1 MPDAFYSFLPYL
13 RQGFSAYI
21 KNEEGGTAPSG
32 LRPKVDLKL
41 TVSKTSAN
49 GGNVQSQDLI
59 HDFLLRA
66 PVDVKGINK
75 NAIVKV
81 SPGNWTTNFEPNYLP
96 YIEFYDEDFCW
107 RYTPAKAKTSSGVGA
122 LKLRPWI
129 TLVVLKE
136 DEFTN
141 DPFNGI
147 LPSITLTKP
156 PEEVFPAQGDLW
168 AYAHVHLNENAGAD
182 ENPINNANP
191 AVLSNVLTKVKDIL
205 NTTPD
210 KGLCRLISPR
220 RLEPNTNYHAFLIPT
235 FEAGRL
241 TGLGRDAGNTG
252 MLQGAWGTGA
262 SGELQFPVYHSWF
275 FKTGAAG
282 DFESLARL
290 LQPRVLDHTVGQRAI
305 DLQKSNNPLL
315 EAATLPDNGNQTTV
329 KMQGALQP
337 VDTIAE
343 GWDCSEPYSEAIRE
357 IINAPSEMLLN
368 APGSAD
374 PVIAPPIY
382 GRWHAAADTVDPVLN
397 ATQSINWL
405 QEVNLDPRM
414 RVMAGAGAEVIRR
427 NQEAYMEA
435 AWKQVG
441 EVREANNKLRL
452 MQLSR
457 MNNKALYD
465 KHLVPLNDEL
475 LINVAA
481 PIHARIIN
489 QPQQQ
494 TVYADIKDSVLPVTM
509 FSGAFRRL
517 TRDNGTIAR
526 SILLET
532 GNLVTTTELIAD
544 INNGTAVIYSTYPA
558 PSGMITTSAVQ
569 QLITTSL
576 SSLPPN
582 AGFIPS
588 APGISMGSPSSGAIS
603 GSTVNFVA
611 TVSNT
616 TQLIQQ
622 FPQNNFT
629 VNPAISITNTSN
641 IILTRT
647 EPYNNA
653 LNLANATVKLR
664 DLQGHAVTLNNLDQV
679 MAHPRIK
686 KPMYQELAKLSPDWL
701 MPGLNSV
708 AMNSVNLLT
717 HNQKYI
723 EAFMLGLNYE
733 MNRELL
739 WRGYPTD
746 QRATVFSYFWGY
758 NSSMASVDQV
768 VVSNAPANIGSGIY
782 DLSPYRDIKDIH
794 EWTDTQGTLSALG
807 SNSAR
812 SLSGNLSVLVIRDEL
827 LRKFPGTV
835 IYLQE
840 SEWQKDANNNPIFT
854 QPRKEKAS
862 APVYPVFT
870 GKLEPDV
877 YLLGFNRETS
887 AIKGGIE
894 DPNNPGCF
902 VVFQERVGELRFGA
916 DEYDSTETYTNNI
929 GSWSDVNWY
938 HIKDNPLTPGF
949 NPGSDGFINLNR
961 NIVASNDPD
970 QVVWHNNSAT
980 VAYALLQLPVKL
992 SVHGHGLIP

>member
-1 MPDAFYSFLPYL
+1 MPNAFYSFLPYL

-21 KNEEGGTAPSG
+21 KNEDGGTVPSG
-32 LRPKVDLKL
+32 LRPMVELKL
-41 TVSKTSAN
+41 TVSKTAAN
-49 GGNVQSQDLI
+49 GGNVQAQDI
-59 HDFLLRA
+59 DHDFFLRA

-81 SPGNWTTNFEPNYLP
+81 SPGNWVTNFEPNYLP

-107 RYTPAKAKTSSGVGA
+107 RHTPAKAKIGAGVGA

-156 PEEVFPAQGDLW
+156 TDQVFPAQEDLW
-168 AYAHVHLNENAGAD
+168 AYAHVHLNENAGEGD
-182 ENPINNANP
+182 SYIDNANP
-191 AVLSNVLTKVKDIL
+191 TVLTNVLKKVKDIL

-210 KGLCRLISPR
+210 KGICRLISPR

-241 TGLGRDAGNTG
+241 TGLGREMGNAG
-252 MLQGAWGTGA
+252 MLQGAWGTGS
-262 SGELQFPVYHSWF
+262 SGELQFPVYHNWF

-282 DFESLARL
+282 DFESLVRL
-290 LQPRVLDHTVGQRAI
+290 LQPKVLDHTVGQRAI

-315 EAATLPDNGNQTTV
+315 EAAPLPDNGNQTTV
-329 KMQGALQP
+329 NMQGALQP

-343 GWDCSEPYSEAIRE
+343 DWDCSEPYSEAIRD
-357 IINAPSEMLLN
+357 IINTPSEILLN
-368 APGSAD
+368 APGNVD

-382 GRWHAAADTVDPVLN
+382 GRWHAAKDTVDPVLN
-397 ATQSINWL
+397 ASQSINWL

-414 RVMAGAGAEVIRR
+414 RVMAGAGAEVVRR
-427 NQEAYMEA
+427 NQEEYMEA

-452 MQLSR
+452 MQLSK
-457 MNNKALYD
+457 MNNKTLYD

-481 PIHARIIN
+481 PIHARIKN
-489 QPQQQ
+489 QPQLR
-494 TVYADIKDSVLPVTM
+494 TVYADIKASVLPVTI
-509 FSGAFRRL
+509 FTGAFRRL
-517 TRDNGTIAR
+517 TRDNGIIAR
-526 SILLET
+526 SLLLET

-544 INNGTAVIYSTYPA
+544 INNGTAVIYSNYSA
-558 PSGMITTSAVQ
+558 PSGMITSSVVQ
-569 QLITTSL
+569 QLISTSL
-576 SSLPPN
+576 SSLTPN

-588 APGISMGSPSSGAIS
+588 APGVSMGSPSFGTIS
-603 GSTVNFVA
+603 GSTATFVA
-611 TVSNT
+611 TVSSAS
-616 TQLIQQ
+616 QLIQH
-622 FPQNNFT
+622 FPQSNFT
-629 VNPAISITNTSN
+629 VNPGISITGTSN

-653 LNLANATVKLR
+653 LNLAKETVKLHNV
-664 DLQGHAVTLNNLDQV
+664 QGNAVALNNLNQV

-686 KPMYQELAKLSPDWL
+686 KPMYQELAKLSPEWM
-701 MPGLNSV
+701 MPGLDSV
-708 AMNSVNLLT
+708 SMNSVNLLT

-758 NSSMASVDQV
+758 NSSMSSVFQV
-768 VVSNAPANIGSGIY
+768 AVNGVPSNIGSGIY
-782 DLSPYRDIKDIH
+782 DLSGHRDIKDIY
-794 EWTDTQGTLSALG
+794 EWTDTQGALSALG

-812 SLSGNLSVLVIRDEL
+812 ALSGNMSVLVIRGEL

-840 SEWQKDANNNPIFT
+840 SKWQVDGNNNPIFT
-854 QPRKEKAS
+854 QPRKEAAS
-862 APVYPVFT
+862 APVYPIFT

-877 YLLGFNRETS
+877 YLLGFDKEAS
-887 AIKGGIE
+887 LIKGGIE
-894 DPNNPGCF
+894 DPNNPGYF
-902 VVFQERVGELRFGA
+902 VVFQERVGEVRFGA
-916 DEYDSTETYTNNI
+916 DEYDAGKTYSSIIPDWNE
-929 GSWSDVNWY
+929 VNWF
-938 HIKDNPLTPGF
+938 HLKDNPVA
-949 NPGSDGFINLNR
+949 DGFIKLDKT
-961 NIVASNDPD
+961 IQIASGVNNPD
-970 QVVWHNNSAT
+970 QVVWNNNSAT

>member
-41 TVSKTSAN
+41 TVSKTSAS

-107 RYTPAKAKTSSGVGA
+107 RYTPAKAKISTVDLGA

-141 DPFNGI
+141 DTFNGI
-147 LPSITLTKP
+147 LPSITLAKP
-156 PEEVFPAQGDLW
+156 PKQVFPDQDDLW

-182 ENPINNANP
+182 ENRIDSANP
-191 AVLSNVLTKVKDIL
+191 TVLNNVLKKVKDIL

-210 KGLCRLISPR
+210 KGICRLISPR

-241 TGLGRDAGNTG
+241 TGLGIDAGNTG
-252 MLQGAWGTGA
+252 MLQGAWDAGTPVG
-262 SGELQFPVYHSWF
+262 LQFPVYHSWF

-290 LQPRVLDHTVGQRAI
+290 LQPRILDHTVGQRAI

-315 EAATLPDNGNQTTV
+315 EAAPLPDNGNQTTV

-343 GWDCSEPYSEAIRE
+343 DWDCSEPYSEAIRD
-357 IINAPSEMLLN
+357 IINAPSEILLN
-368 APGSAD
+368 TPASAD
-374 PVIAPPIY
+374 PLIAPPIY
-382 GRWHAAADTVDPVLN
+382 GRWHAAEDTVDPVLN

-427 NQEAYMEA
+427 NQEEYMEA

-457 MNNKALYD
+457 MNNKTLYD

-489 QPQQQ
+489 QPLQQ

-509 FSGAFRRL
+509 FTGAFRRL
-517 TRDNGTIAR
+517 TRDNGIIAR
-526 SILLET
+526 GILLET
-532 GNLVTTTELIAD
+532 GSLITTTELIAD
-544 INNGTAVIYSTYPA
+544 INNGTAVIYSTYTA
-558 PSGMITTSAVQ
+558 PSGMITSSVVQ
-569 QLITTSL
+569 QLLSTSL
-576 SSLPPN
+576 NSIAPN

-588 APGISMGSPSSGAIS
+588 APGVSMGSASPGVIS
-603 GSTVNFVA
+603 GSTANFVA

-616 TQLIQQ
+616 TQFINQ
-622 FPQNNFT
+622 FPQSNFT
-629 VNPAISITNTSN
+629 VNPAISITATSN

-653 LNLANATVKLR
+653 LNLARATVQLR
-664 DLQGHAVTLNNLDQV
+664 DVRGDEVIFNNLNQV

-708 AMNSVNLLT
+708 SMNSVNLLT

-758 NSSMASVDQV
+758 NSSMASVDQIA
-768 VVSNAPANIGSGIY
+768 VSNAPANVKSGIY
-782 DLSPYRDIKDIH
+782 DLSPYRDIEDIH
-794 EWTDTQGTLSALG
+794 EWTTQGALSALG
-807 SNSAR
+807 SNSGRA
-812 SLSGNLSVLVIRDEL
+812 LSGNLSVLVIRGEL

-835 IYLQE
+835 IYLQK
-840 SEWQKDANNNPIFT
+840 SEWQKDSNNNPIFT
-854 QPRKEKAS
+854 QPRKEEAS
-862 APVYPVFT
+862 TPVYPVFT

-877 YLLGFNRETS
+877 YLLGFDKEAS
-887 AIKGGIE
+887 LIKGGIE
-894 DPNNPGCF
+894 DPNNPGYF
-902 VVFQERVGELRFGA
+902 VVFQERVGEVRFGA
-916 DEYDSTETYTNNI
+916 DEYDSTGNYTTSIQNWNE
-929 GSWSDVNWY
+929 VNWS
-938 HIKDNPLTPGF
+938 HLKDDPTA
-949 NPGSDGFINLNR
+949 DGFIQLDKDID
-961 NIVASNDPD
+961 IVSAVNDPD